1 METINDKASV
11 QVTLS
16 RENAKY
22 SHTSKQVIDGEE
34 LEVEVYTM

>member
-1 METINDKASV
+1 MENIHENASV

-22 SHTSKQVIDGEE
+22 SHTSKQVIDGEDI
-34 LEVEVYTM
+34 EVEVYTM